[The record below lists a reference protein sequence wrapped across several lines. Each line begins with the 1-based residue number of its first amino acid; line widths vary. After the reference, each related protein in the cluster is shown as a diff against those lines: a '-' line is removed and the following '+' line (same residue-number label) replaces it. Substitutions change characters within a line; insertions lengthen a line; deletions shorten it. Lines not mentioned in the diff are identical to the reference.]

1 MRLNPSPINT
11 ISWLLMTDYAERGFF
26 SYCILKGFDSSLDI
40 VNIIEA
46 GKRGNLLLI
55 I

>member
-1 MRLNPSPINT
+1 MP
-11 ISWLLMTDYAERGFF
+11 DYTERVFF

-40 VNIIEA
+40 VNIIEG
-46 GKRGNLLLI
+46 GKRGDLLLI